1 MTLSKIISSEELT
14 ELQQWDLPEVGEDQ
28 GAGKRVRHGRSAP
41 PTVEELDD
49 IQRKAYEE
57 GFDQG
62 KQKGFEYGHKEGIE
76 QSRREMQACVEKID
90 GFLSALDKPF
100 RQLDDQVEQEIV
112 TLVVSMV
119 RQLVRR
125 EVNADPNQIVG
136 VVREALSILPVASRN
151 VQLILHP
158 DDAELI
164 REIYT
169 LSETELGWKIVDDP
183 VMSRGGCR
191 VVTDTSQIDA
201 TLESRLTSLIAPL
214 LGGARISD
222 ETEE

>member
-1 MTLSKIISSEELT
+1 MSKIISSDKLK
-14 ELQQWDLPEVGEDQ
+14 ELQQWDLPKVGDQ
-28 GAGKRVRHGRSAP
+28 QDGGKRIRHGHSAP

-49 IQRKAYEE
+49 IQRQAYEE
-57 GFDQG
+57 GFEQG

-76 QSRREMQACVEKID
+76 QSRREMLACAAKID
-90 GFLSALDKPF
+90 TFLTALDKPF
-100 RQLDDQVEQEIV
+100 RQLDDQIEQEIV
-112 TLVVSMV
+112 TLVISMV

-169 LSETELGWKIVDDP
+169 LSETELGWKIIDDP

-201 TLESRLTSLIAPL
+201 TLESRLNSLIAPL
-214 LGGARISD
+214 LGGARVSD
-222 ETEE
+222 ESEE